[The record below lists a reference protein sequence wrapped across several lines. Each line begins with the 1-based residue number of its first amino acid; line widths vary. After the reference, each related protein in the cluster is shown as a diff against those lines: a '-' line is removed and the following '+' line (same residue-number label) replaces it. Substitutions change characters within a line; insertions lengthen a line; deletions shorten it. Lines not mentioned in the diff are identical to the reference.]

1 MFTKHYREGRE
12 LEDLNRDDHYST
24 HFQEIR
30 LLDRPVRVL
39 PGDALVN
46 HCVYSTLDRSNVTL
60 GGYGIRDEMCVSY
73 IHYYPRVDL
82 EVCKSSADTSF
93 LHNYFGH
100 LRRSHGQPI
109 AALNDSALLD
119 ESHVVDA
126 YRAIRWNA
134 YQVQL
139 LANFYNQSPL
149 SMQCNKS
156 SGDRFPVSAGKTFFC
171 WLMIGEI

>member
-12 LEDLNRDDHYST
+12 LAELNRDDHYST

-30 LLDRPVRVL
+30 LLDEPVNVL

-46 HCVYSTLDRSNVTL
+46 HCVYATLDRSNITL

-82 EVCKSSADTSF
+82 EVCKSSVDTGF
-93 LHNYFGH
+93 LHRYFGH
-100 LRRSHGQPI
+100 LQRLHGQPI
-109 AALNDSALLD
+109 ALVNDSALLD
-119 ESHVVDA
+119 EAHVTSA
-126 YRAIRWNA
+126 YQSIRWNS

-139 LANFYNQSPL
+139 LNDFYNQSPL

-156 SGDRFPVSAGKTFFC
+156 SGERFPVS
-171 WLMIGEI
+171 